1 VAYSSTILSLAT
13 NGASVII
20 GGGATQ
26 SLAHASPTQ
35 YQIGTQT
42 LIAGAPAVT
51 VSGTVISIAPGGSS
65 IVIDGSTQ
73 AIGAIFSSTPEYIV
87 AGSQTLKVGGPAI
100 TVSGT
105 VVSLLPGG
113 SSIVVGSSTEALSK
127 FLGASTTEVEVGI
140 GGIVQTMG
148 GFGVPTP
155 SPSKSAVQYQG
166 GNGSYNGTIF
176 ASGARRRMNV
186 DWLIGIMIGIGGVG
200 WVL

>member
-1 VAYSSTILSLAT
+1 MSL
-13 NGASVII
+13 
-20 GGGATQ
+20 
-26 SLAHASPTQ
+26 
-35 YQIGTQT
+35 
-42 LIAGAPAVT
+42 
-51 VSGTVISIAPGGSS
+51 APGGSS

-73 AIGAIFSSTPEYIV
+73 AIGSIFSSTPEFIV
-87 AGSQTLKVGGPAI
+87 AGSQTLKVGGAAI

-113 SSIVVGSSTEALSK
+113 SSVVAGSSTEALSK

-148 GFGVPTP
+148 GFAVPTP

-186 DWLIGIMIGIGGVG
+186 DWLMGIMVGIGGVG
-200 WVL
+200 WIL